1 MRRGGFFLQKQNVL
15 ISDSDTVWLRDP
27 RGFLDEGPFM
37 VADVLVST
45 DCIDT
50 TADEICNTEYCGWG
64 PPPSTQRNPPRSALR
79 DGWGVDTARQ
89 QSCVVDVAGLRLA
102 SHVWHAWVWEVGNRH
117 LESRPKIRS

>member
-1 MRRGGFFLQKQNVL
+1 VL

-64 PPPSTQRNPPRSALR
+64 PPPSTQPTPL
-79 DGWGVDTARQ
+79 GVTRWLGCGHGEAAEL
-89 QSCVVDVAGLRLA
+89 CG
-102 SHVWHAWVWEVGNRH
+102 
-117 LESRPKIRS
+117 